1 MLSRIAIAVVLLPIG
16 LAWPLPAFA
25 VDDDIFVG
33 ILESLSPGR
42 AQELRRS
49 YGSTAVADVRVAF
62 VKRAG
67 HWQAFPS
74 DFGDLAELKT
84 ASRSFPQR
92 VGWTI
97 AFDGKPRGRVES
109 ELPEQWLAHRDVGVE
124 LIISAG
130 KLPRFGPPAAEE
142 PFDGHGPVYRP
153 LVLVSQ
159 PYAGDPA
166 QWKPTKL
173 DNGYL
178 ERALPD
184 FRLKVSTSDASLTFK
199 DRDVRAVK
207 AYRSNAGEVLFAL
220 AIRGIKPPVAEVPSS
235 AWTPHWFVA
244 DGADPIRF
252 LGSGLT
258 LIDAG
263 DYDNDGRS
271 ETIFLKADYDF
282 TGYVLSF
289 DAFPHSP
296 EFAFHYHQPA

>member
-49 YGSTAVADVRVAF
+49 YGSAAAADVRVAF

-67 HWQAFPS
+67 RWQAFPS

-97 AFDGKPRGRVES
+97 AFNGKPRGRVES
-109 ELPEQWLAHRDVGVE
+109 ELPEKWLAHRDVGVE

-130 KLPRFGPPAAEE
+130 KLPRFGPPAAEFE
-142 PFDGHGPVYRP
+142 PFDGHGQVYRP

-159 PYAGDPA
+159 PYVRDPE
-166 QWKPTKL
+166 QWKPAKL
-173 DNGYL
+173 DNGDL

-184 FRLKVSTSDASLTFK
+184 FRRQVSTSDASLDFK

-207 AYRSNAGEVLFAL
+207 VYRSSAGEVLFAL
-220 AIRGIKPPVAEVPSS
+220 AIRGIKPPADEVPGS
-235 AWTPHWFVA
+235 AWSPHWFVA
-244 DGADPIRF
+244 NGADPIRF

-271 ETIFLKADYDF
+271 EIIFLKADYDF
-282 TGYVLSF
+282 TGYVLFF
-289 DAFPHSP
+289 DGLRQWA
-296 EFAFHYHQPA
+296 EFGWHYH

>member
-33 ILESLSPGR
+33 ILENLSPGQ

-49 YGSTAVADVRVAF
+49 YGSTVAADVRVAF
-62 VKRAG
+62 AKRAG

-84 ASRSFPQR
+84 ASQSFPHR
-92 VGWTI
+92 VDWTI
-97 AFDGKPRGRVES
+97 AFDGSPRGRLES
-109 ELPEQWLAHRDVGVE
+109 ALPEQWLAHRDVGIQ

-130 KLPRFGPPAAEE
+130 KLPRFGTPAAEFE
-142 PFDGHGPVYRP
+142 PFDGDGPVYRP
-153 LVLVSQ
+153 VVLVSQ
-159 PYAGDPA
+159 PNARDPE

-173 DNGYL
+173 DNGYV

-184 FRLKVSTSDASLTFK
+184 FRHQVSTSDPGLTFK

-207 AYRSNAGEVLFAL
+207 AYRSNAGAVLFAL
-220 AIRGIKPPVAEVPSS
+220 AIRGIKPPVDEVPGS
-235 AWTPHWFVA
+235 AWSPHWFVA
-244 DGADPIRF
+244 NGADPIRF

-271 ETIFLKADYDF
+271 EIIFLKVDYDF
-282 TGYVLSF
+282 TGYVLFF
-289 DAFPHSP
+289 DGFRQSL
-296 EFAFHYHQPA
+296 EFGWHYH